1 MIWLQNRFTLT
12 FPDKLIKADQWL
24 MLKINREWSHPFLDN
39 FSLFMR
45 EPLVHVPLY
54 LFLALFLIINF
65 GKSGFWWMITALA
78 MAGVNDILS
87 SQLIKEFFDR
97 PRPCRDETIAHQIR
111 FIAKYCGM
119 NGSFISSHASS
130 HFAVAT
136 FIYFTLRSI
145 TKWFALAFLWAAGVC
160 YAQVYVGVH
169 YPFDVF
175 CGAVFGIAIGFAT
188 AALYNKKI
196 FLVNPAR

>member
-1 MIWLQNRFTLT
+1 
-12 FPDKLIKADQWL
+12 
-24 MLKINREWSHPFLDN
+24 
-39 FSLFMR
+39 MR

-65 GKSGFWWMITALA
+65 GKSGFWWIITALA

-87 SQLIKEFFDR
+87 SQLIKDFFDR
-97 PRPCRDETIAHQIR
+97 PRPCRDEMIAHQIR

-136 FIYFTLRSI
+136 FIYFTLRSV
-145 TKWFALAFLWAAGVC
+145 TNWFALAFLWAAGVC

-175 CGAVFGIAIGFAT
+175 CGAIFGVGIGFA
-188 AALYNKKI
+188 AAGLYNKKI
-196 FLVNPAR
+196 TLVNPAR

>member
-1 MIWLQNRFTLT
+1 
-12 FPDKLIKADQWL
+12 
-24 MLKINREWSHPFLDN
+24 
-39 FSLFMR
+39 MR

-65 GKSGFWWMITALA
+65 GKSGFWWLITALA

-97 PRPCRDETIAHQIR
+97 PRPCRDETLAHQIR

-136 FIYFTLRSI
+136 FIFFTLRSI
-145 TKWFALAFLWAAGVC
+145 TKWFGLAFLWAACVC

-175 CGAVFGIAIGFAT
+175 CGAIFGLGIGFA
-188 AALYNKKI
+188 AASLYNKKI
-196 FLVNPAR
+196 SLVNTAR